1 MEMPKS
7 MNEIKKEI
15 RHELYGEKVK
25 KNFFKDEDQR
35 NLWIR
40 LNAEHI
46 HYVAKKINKTD
57 FKRHLE
63 LGKLGEP
70 FSCMQISANQLD
82 YDEHMCDAPRFSFEE
97 LVLPHDELLKLEKK
111 RNGEMVKKMF
121 REIGGLTLLGDIED
135 GDL

>member
-1 MEMPKS
+1 MKIP
-7 MNEIKKEI
+7 KEI
-15 RHELYGEKVK
+15 IDEMMYKDKVK
-25 KNFFKDEDQR
+25 KNFFKDESQR

-46 HYVAKKINKTD
+46 QYSNNISKINEVAIKN
-57 FKRHLE
+57 
-63 LGKLGEP
+63 GIEP
-70 FSCMQISANQLD
+70 LSSLQISANQLD
-82 YDEHMCDAPRFSFEE
+82 YDEHECNAPRFSFEE

>member
-1 MEMPKS
+1 MEYL
-7 MNEIKKEI
+7 IKWTNLMKF
-15 RHELYGEKVK
+15 ELYKDKVK
-25 KNFFKDEDQR
+25 KNFFKDESQR

-46 HYVAKKINKTD
+46 QYASKKTNGINKP
-57 FKRHLE
+57 
-63 LGKLGEP
+63 LGKIGESYS
-70 FSCMQISANQLD
+70 FMQISANQLD

-97 LVLPHDELLKLEKK
+97 LVLPHDELLKHEKK

-121 REIGGLTLLGDIED
+121 GEINGLTLLGDIED